1 MKRSRIAIAKPQI
14 VEFFEHQPHKVYTL
28 PQLVTILENHREAW
42 QLGTRMTV
50 NRFASFLLEEANL
63 SKHEFSFPSQ
73 RLPLYFWRDPS
84 LYEVAMAFR
93 PLAYLS
99 HYSAMYYHNLTPEKD
114 LHLVYVNEEQSDKPK
129 KRGGLEQQRIDAAFK
144 RPARVTNN
152 CAAWGSRKVCLLCGK
167 WTDRL
172 GVVEENPPNEPVT
185 VRVTNLERTLIDIVV
200 RPAYAGGVHK
210 VLEAYRRAS
219 SRVSVKTIAE
229 LLKQINHVYPYHQAI
244 GFYLER
250 SGCYDTKALAV
261 FRKFPKKYDFYL
273 DYCMER
279 MSYSQEW
286 RIYYPEDL

>member
-28 PQLVTILENHREAW
+28 PQLVTILEDHREAW
-42 QLGTRMTV
+42 QLGKRMTV
-50 NRFASFLLEEANL
+50 NRFASFLMEEASL

-73 RLPLYFWRDPS
+73 RLALYFWRDPS

-93 PLAYLS
+93 PSGYLS
-99 HYSAMYYHNLTPEKD
+99 HYSAMHYHDLTLEKD
-114 LHLVYVNEEQSDKPK
+114 LPTVYINEEQSDKPK
-129 KRGGLEQQRIDAAFK
+129 KASRLEQQRIDAAFK
-144 RPARVTNN
+144 RPARITKN
-152 CAAWGSRKVCLLCGK
+152 CAAWGARTVCLLSGK
-167 WTDRL
+167 WTGRL
-172 GVVEENPPNEPVT
+172 GVVEEKRPNEPVT
-185 VRVTNLERTLIDIVV
+185 IRVTSLERTLIDIVV
-200 RPAYAGGVHK
+200 RPAYAGGVHN
-210 VLEAYRRAS
+210 VLEAYRHGANRAS
-219 SRVSVKTIAE
+219 IKDIAA
-229 LLKQINHVYPYHQAI
+229 LLKQLKYTYPYHQAI

-250 SGCYDTKALAV
+250 SGRYDTKSLAV